1 MKANLFY
8 YILFLHLFL
17 LVYSLVQ
24 KWNLENSSIDLL
36 ASSESITVTEFEQ
49 TKDNLNVKL
58 NKIIS
63 KENGSIT
70 YKTRLIV
77 YQDDDLKFNGTV
89 DFDKIDSFY
98 YFNDQIRICPKGK
111 FHPITIFGNSIQTI
125 SISGFVENGDW
136 ELKCYLHTQ
145 NIQYFLVFYLMNNNP
160 RVFYQ
165 NSQDTTLMWEYTEF
179 HNGIYDIKINT
190 QPIDENNEYDGI
202 FISRDGEYILLNGAR
217 FNFRDEIYKNLLS
230 RKNILNSNTFTRGCF
245 ENENA
250 NFYFLAYST
259 TSDFVCAF
267 CNLYDN
273 TNIFDVSQ
281 YIINT
286 TSISPLEFFDD
297 VEIQEIKFIYNYKYA
312 YYSIYNP
319 LYNKNYHG
327 IIDIKKNLVVFNTDE
342 DIITFTPYTNI
353 SMLAITKTNA
363 YEVCVIKKDGKCI
376 DSNDCTGSN
385 HEFILDIEG
394 NKCSNDCNSENNFC
408 NESCDKSIYIEIN
421 NSCFLCKD
429 YYPDKPYKLIN
440 GSYCISKKDIPEGSE
455 IYNSILFLLRCKDGY
470 VF

>member
-8 YILFLHLFL
+8 YILFLNLIL
-17 LVYSLVQ
+17 LVYPLVQ

-202 FISRDGEYILLNGAR
+202 FISRDGQKM
-217 FNFRDEIYKNLLS
+217 EI
-230 RKNILNSNTFTRGCF
+230 ILN
-245 ENENA
+245 
-250 NFYFLAYST
+250 
-259 TSDFVCAF
+259 
-267 CNLYDN
+267 
-273 TNIFDVSQ
+273 
-281 YIINT
+281 
-286 TSISPLEFFDD
+286 
-297 VEIQEIKFIYNYKYA
+297 
-312 YYSIYNP
+312 
-319 LYNKNYHG
+319 
-327 IIDIKKNLVVFNTDE
+327 
-342 DIITFTPYTNI
+342 
-353 SMLAITKTNA
+353 
-363 YEVCVIKKDGKCI
+363 
-376 DSNDCTGSN
+376 
-385 HEFILDIEG
+385 
-394 NKCSNDCNSENNFC
+394 
-408 NESCDKSIYIEIN
+408 
-421 NSCFLCKD
+421 
-429 YYPDKPYKLIN
+429 
-440 GSYCISKKDIPEGSE
+440 
-455 IYNSILFLLRCKDGY
+455 
-470 VF
+470 